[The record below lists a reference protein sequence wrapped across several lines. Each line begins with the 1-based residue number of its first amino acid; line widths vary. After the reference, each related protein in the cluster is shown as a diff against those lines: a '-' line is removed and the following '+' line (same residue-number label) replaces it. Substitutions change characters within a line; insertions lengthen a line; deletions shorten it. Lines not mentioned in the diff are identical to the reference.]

1 VQDLRDHIAE
11 GHSGLDFMSGRL
23 AQQRLD
29 GLQVIKD
36 ALQLAGRPAER
47 VVVREASRFVRTSSG
62 ALSKMITS
70 KRGWN

>member
-1 VQDLRDHIAE
+1 
-11 GHSGLDFMSGRL
+11 MSGRL